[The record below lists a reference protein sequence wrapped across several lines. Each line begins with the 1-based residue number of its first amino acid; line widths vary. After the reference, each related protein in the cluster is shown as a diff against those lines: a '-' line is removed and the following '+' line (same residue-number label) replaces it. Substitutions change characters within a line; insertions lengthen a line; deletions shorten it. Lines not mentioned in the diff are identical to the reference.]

1 METTGKKH
9 TKTLDT
15 LVDDIN
21 DILVGISSGKA
32 PDVKEEQID
41 KFLNNTK
48 LALLDWLQPRKSS
61 GKGLRMSVIG
71 RPVRQ
76 LWYDNHLQRDDKE
89 EVYDPSTQLKFLY
102 GHLLE
107 HLLLFLVDVAGHKV
121 TDQQK
126 KVKVEDVNGHM
137 DCKIDGEV
145 VDVKSAS
152 AMSFK
157 KFKNGT
163 LYEDDPFGY
172 IAQVAG
178 YEYNEGTN
186 NGGLL
191 AVNKSSGEIA
201 LFRPDELM
209 KPNAKDLIKNLKEK
223 LSKNEP
229 PEKCYE
235 PIPHDKTGNFKLPVG
250 CVYCP
255 HKFVCHADSNNG
267 DGLRVFK
274 YANSNVFMTTVANL
288 PKVEEITEQYE
299 QKKN

>member
-9 TKTLDT
+9 TKKLDT
-15 LVDDIN
+15 LIDDMN
-21 DILVGISSGKA
+21 GILSGISSGEA
-32 PDVKEEQID
+32 PEVKEEQID

-71 RPVRQ
+71 RPARQ
-76 LWYDNHLQRDDKE
+76 LWYDNHTERKQE
-89 EVYDPSTQLKFLY
+89 IHDPSTQLKFLY
-102 GHLLE
+102 GHVLE
-107 HLLLFLVDVAGHKV
+107 HLLLFLVEISGHTV
-121 TDQQK
+121 TAQQK

-172 IAQVAG
+172 IAQLAG
-178 YEYNEGTN
+178 YEHNEGTT

-209 KPNAKDLIKNLKEK
+209 KPNAKDLINNLKEK
-223 LSKNEP
+223 LTQNEP
-229 PEKCYE
+229 PEKCYQ
-235 PIPHDKTGNFKLPVG
+235 PIPHDKTGNLKLPVG
-250 CVYCP
+250 CVYCS
-255 HKFVCHADSNNG
+255 HKFICHADSNDGN
-267 DGLRVFK
+267 GLRVFK
-274 YANSNVFMTTVANL
+274 YANSNVFMTKVVNQ
-288 PKVEEITEQYE
+288 PKVEEITSQYE
-299 QKKN
+299 